1 MVKQSVLRQTQAL
14 VTTGLIHPDQVRSSL
29 ESSLRR
35 LKTEWVDILLQREP
49 MTGDMTPDLL
59 RELDRFVSSGRVRLL
74 GTGTGEPAERSIRY
88 GDMWQ
93 HRYAPGDVPPASKPG
108 LRVVHGVLRYGLPL
122 LRTAVAT
129 LSATATAL
137 SSRYGFDFFDPDAHP
152 AILATLALAADP
164 RSLLLVSSRKPLRI
178 RRCVAQIN
186 WSIARGGTSDY
197 VDKVG
202 TFLTGE
208 SAAAATGLPVFL

>member
-1 MVKQSVLRQTQAL
+1 
-14 VTTGLIHPDQVRSSL
+14 
-29 ESSLRR
+29 
-35 LKTEWVDILLQREP
+35 
-49 MTGDMTPDLL
+49 
-59 RELDRFVSSGRVRLL
+59 
-74 GTGTGEPAERSIRY
+74 
-88 GDMWQ
+88 
-93 HRYAPGDVPPASKPG
+93 
-108 LRVVHGVLRYGLPL
+108 VVHGVLRYGLPL

-202 TFLTGE
+202 TFLTGVPQRR
-208 SAAAATGLPVFL
+208 SRVRSGRSTGIFI